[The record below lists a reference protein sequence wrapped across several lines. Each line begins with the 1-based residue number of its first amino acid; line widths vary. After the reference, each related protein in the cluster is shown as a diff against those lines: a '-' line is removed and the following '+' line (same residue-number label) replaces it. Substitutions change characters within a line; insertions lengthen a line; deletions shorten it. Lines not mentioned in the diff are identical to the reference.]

1 MAYEIHIGDQV
12 SWKWGR
18 GTASG
23 KVVERFTSRVTR
35 KIDGTEVVRDA
46 DENEPAYL
54 IEQDDGQE
62 VLKSSSEVEVK

>member
-1 MAYEIHIGDQV
+1 MAYKIHIGDQV
-12 SWKWGR
+12 TWKWGK

-23 KVVERFTSRVTR
+23 KAVARFTSRVTR

-46 DENEPAYL
+46 DEDEPAY
-54 IEQDDGQE
+54 IEQDDGQA